1 MRVEGSSE
9 QEDGQVD
16 NRLYGLQV
24 CANNIHSYKVATQCL
39 EVILT
44 KNILGQTYKEKV
56 RYAANR

>member
-24 CANNIHSYKVATQCL
+24 CTDILYAQYFNAQKTDKRINRQL
-39 EVILT
+39 E
-44 KNILGQTYKEKV
+44 GQIYDRQDINKDK
-56 RYAANR
+56 